1 MSDCISRQAAID
13 ALDEI
18 EAEVAD
24 GYGYQYAK
32 WREYFAKMPPAEPEI
47 IRCEECVF
55 YEAEDGWCEMHS
67 GYGFWEKA
75 FCSFAKRRE
84 VTT

>member
-1 MSDCISRQAAID
+1 MVVAVLIAFTLGTVFGYIMCAVLSANTT
-13 ALDEI
+13 DEEWQKI
-18 EAEVAD
+18 AGV
-24 GYGYQYAK
+24 
-32 WREYFAKMPPAEPEI
+32 PAQPEI
-47 IRCEECVF
+47 IHCEECVF